1 MIVCIFIGI
10 LLLLVTCVLL
20 LRYCRS
26 FRSQSENVKE
36 LEKDALRQ
44 EQKRSSCSSDGTVFI
59 ELSSNSSI
67 ESEIIP
73 VGTWADEKKSS
84 TVAGYEDTGRVFDE
98 TPTLSH
104 ETYDTSDWP
113 SQKTIDSSMRN
124 DNLAEQSAA
133 SAVSYIER
141 IRAPANVFK
150 FFSEL
155 DSKDEKM
162 ENTYS
167 EQDLHTRR
175 GARRTIQVSDASE
188 SSQKANVQPSKS
200 VEKVNDVNLTPTKL
214 QSRVDHLSEG
224 KSDTACHSCSI
235 IPLKEVRQLQGVS
248 QPPFDGYQSEAEEVS
263 SLESYSEPWGSSSC
277 GSYYGSSPRPQE
289 EKPDVSANI
298 SSEKR
303 ASWSS
308 VYLTAAFCDKGQ
320 ESCTVLQERRSLK
333 EPHETWV
340 GNKSV
345 KLSEPQLGLQ
355 IDMPC
360 TRTAKIHHRGQTFDT
375 VVERSKNL
383 DTSSSTKRS
392 SNDTK
397 SSTRSSMERENQRL
411 DDYSEE
417 VSQTPQLG
425 SSRFEVKSMQHE

>member
-1 MIVCIFIGI
+1 MIVGIFLGI

-44 EQKRSSCSSDGTVFI
+44 EQKRSSCSSDATVFI

-73 VGTWADEKKSS
+73 AGTWADEKKSS
-84 TVAGYEDTGRVFDE
+84 TVAGYEDDGRVFDE
-98 TPTLSH
+98 THTLGH
-104 ETYDTSDWP
+104 ETYETSDWQ
-113 SQKTIDSSMRN
+113 SQKTIDSSIHN
-124 DNLAEQSAA
+124 DTLAEQSAA

-155 DSKDEKM
+155 ESKDGKM
-162 ENTYS
+162 DHSYS
-167 EQDLHTRR
+167 EQDLYTRR
-175 GARRTIQVSDASE
+175 GARRTIQVSDESE
-188 SSQKANVQPSKS
+188 SNEKKNVQQSWT
-200 VEKVNDVNLTPTKL
+200 VEKVDDGNPTPTKL
-214 QSRVDHLSEG
+214 QGCMDHLSEG
-224 KSDTACHSCSI
+224 KSDTPRHSCSI

-248 QPPFDGYQSEAEEVS
+248 QPLFDGHQSEAEEVL

-277 GSYYGSSPRPQE
+277 GSYYGSFPRPQE
-289 EKPDVSANI
+289 EKPDASPNI
-298 SSEKR
+298 SSDMR

-320 ESCTVLQERRSLK
+320 ESCNVLQELRSLK
-333 EPHETWV
+333 EPDETWV
-340 GNKSV
+340 GNNSA
-345 KLSEPQLGLQ
+345 KLIEPQLGLQ

-360 TRTAKIHHRGQTFDT
+360 THTAKIHRRGQTCDT
-375 VVERSKNL
+375 AVERSKNL
-383 DTSSSTKRS
+383 DTSSATKRS
-392 SNDTK
+392 TNDTK
-397 SSTRSSMERENQRL
+397 CSTPSSMEPENQRL

-417 VSQTPQLG
+417 VSQTPQLD
-425 SSRFEVKSMQHE
+425 SWRFEVKSVQHE